1 LSIGSYAPMP
11 AADDLMAY
19 VRKMDDR
26 RLLVVLNF
34 SAQARRFNID
44 DMQARAALLLS
55 TDLDREREELREQVL
70 LRGNEGVIIEL
81 Q

>member
-1 LSIGSYAPMP
+1 
-11 AADDLMAY
+11 
-19 VRKMDDR
+19 MDDR

-55 TDLDREREELREQVL
+55 TELDREREELREQVL